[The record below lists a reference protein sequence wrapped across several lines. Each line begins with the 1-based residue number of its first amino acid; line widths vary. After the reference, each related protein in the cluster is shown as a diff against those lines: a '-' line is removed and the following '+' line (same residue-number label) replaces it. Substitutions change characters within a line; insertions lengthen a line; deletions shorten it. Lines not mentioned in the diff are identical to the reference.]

1 MCQPSI
7 PGCAMPRPRLTFSR
21 AVPSPIPTGQLP
33 PQPPLGSLLGL
44 PCGGTSP
51 SISGRVHLIHAMN
64 ASVCFPCW
72 AWLSPDPRC
81 GSQPKRCSS
90 KQDAGSDPSES
101 PFRAPDAATQP
112 LHLPLAGPLLAGGR
126 ALLPVQLPA
135 HRSFQTH
142 AEVFVSDLRTHFSE
156 EPPVREASPEDSF
169 AGKGHPP
176 PNSHPTACD
185 LRSRCMWWTVG
196 SPQGEQLPGE
206 PPTDCGDVPRS
217 TTREIGRAALVG
229 YRFGRGAETVLQGLT
244 QKQLRSLSES
254 ASTSACLLW
263 SLPSPTVMG

>member
-1 MCQPSI
+1 MCQPST
-7 PGCAMPRPRLTFSR
+7 PGCSMPWPRLTFSR

-44 PCGGTSP
+44 PGGRTSP
-51 SISGRVHLIHAMN
+51 SISGRIHLIHAMN

-72 AWLSPDPRC
+72 AWLPPDPRC

-90 KQDAGSDPSES
+90 DPSES
-101 PFRAPDAATQP
+101 PFRAPAAATQP
-112 LHLPLAGPLLAGGR
+112 PNLPLTGPLLAGGR

-142 AEVFVSDLRTHFSE
+142 AEAFVSDFRTHFSE
-156 EPPVREASPEDSF
+156 EPPVQEASPEDSF
-169 AGKGHPP
+169 AGKGHLP

-185 LRSRCMWWTVG
+185 LRSRSMWWRVG
-196 SPQGEQLPGE
+196 SPQGEQLPHE

-217 TTREIGRAALVG
+217 TTREIGRAVLVG
-229 YRFGRGAETVLQGLT
+229 YRFGRGAKTVLQGLT

-263 SLPSPTVMG
+263 